1 MNAESVRLDI
11 PGAAEFL
18 RLARLTVADMGARAG
33 FGYENVDDLRI
44 AVDELCYAIGA
55 GDDSVRLELVY
66 RLTDHQLEVEGACA
80 RVTEVM
86 PPTELAN
93 AIITAVVDEFD
104 LTTAAGVSRF
114 RFVKSGNV
122 P

>member
-1 MNAESVRLDI
+1 MKAETVRLDI

-18 RLARLTVADMGARAG
+18 RLARLTVSDMGTRAG
-33 FGYENVDDLRI
+33 FSYEDVDDLRI

-55 GDDSVRLELVY
+55 GDESIRLQLVY
-66 RLTDHQLEVEGACA
+66 RISDQRLEVEATCDRALQVPGLS
-80 RVTEVM
+80 
-86 PPTELAN
+86 ELAN
-93 AIITAVVDEFD
+93 AIIAAVVDEFD
-104 LTTAAGVSRF
+104 LTSEAGVCGF